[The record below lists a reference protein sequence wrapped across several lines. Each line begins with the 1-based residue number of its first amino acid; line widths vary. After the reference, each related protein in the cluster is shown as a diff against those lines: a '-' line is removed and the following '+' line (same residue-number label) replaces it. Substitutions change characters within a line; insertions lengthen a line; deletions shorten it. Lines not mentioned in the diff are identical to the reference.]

1 MRRMKK
7 HLPLIILLFGILQ
20 PLSGALAPAL
30 GIGTPIGNATR
41 DMTLPEQPLPVFFSI
56 WSVIFL
62 GYFLFGLAYWRAR
75 EPWMDRIAIPLAWA
89 GLFNI
94 VWMLSA
100 QLIASQPLDFLLL
113 FPIAIA
119 AWIAAWRADSLRE
132 MGWSPKKALADFASA
147 MLSGWITV
155 AVAISIPLTL
165 RTFTDI
171 GATDF
176 PWQMLWITLVTACL
190 AAWMFARYISR
201 SWWYF
206 IALAWGVMGIVLNN
220 WLVTGMHWLAIMSA
234 IVLSITIC
242 LRLFRGAD
250 GSVIPV

>member
-1 MRRMKK
+1 MKK
-7 HLPLIILLFGILQ
+7 HLPLIILLLGILQ

-41 DMTLPEQPLPVFFSI
+41 DLTLPEQPLPAFFSI

-62 GYFLFGLAYWRAR
+62 GYFVFGVAYLRAR

-94 VWMLSA
+94 IWMLSA
-100 QLIASQPLDFLLL
+100 QLIVSQPLDFLLL
-113 FPIAIA
+113 FPIAIS
-119 AWIAAWRADSLRE
+119 AWIAAQRADSLRE
-132 MGWSPKKALADFASA
+132 MGWSPKKALADFVAA

-155 AVAISIPLTL
+155 AIAISIPLTL
-165 RTFTDI
+165 RAFTDI
-171 GATDF
+171 GATDI
-176 PWQMLWITLVTACL
+176 PWQMLWITLATASI

-206 IALAWGVMGIVLNN
+206 IALGWGVLGIILNN
-220 WLVTGMHWLAIMSA
+220 WQVTDMHWLAITSA
-234 IVLSITIC
+234 LVLTIVIC

-250 GSVIPV
+250 GSVIPA

>member
-1 MRRMKK
+1 MKK
-7 HLPLIILLFGILQ
+7 HLPLIILLLGILQ

-41 DMTLPEQPLPVFFSI
+41 DLTLPEQPLPAFFSI

-62 GYFLFGLAYWRAR
+62 GYFVFGAAYLRAR

-94 VWMLSA
+94 IWMLSA
-100 QLIASQPLDFLLL
+100 QLIVSQPLDFLLL
-113 FPIAIA
+113 FPIAIS
-119 AWIAAWRADSLRE
+119 AWIAAQRADSLRE
-132 MGWSPKKALADFASA
+132 MGWSPKKALADFVAA

-155 AVAISIPLTL
+155 AIAISIPLTL
-165 RTFTDI
+165 RAFTDI

-176 PWQMLWITLVTACL
+176 PWQMLWITLVTASI

-206 IALAWGVMGIVLNN
+206 VALGWGVLGIILNN
-220 WLVTGMHWLAIMSA
+220 WQVTDMHWLAITSA
-234 IVLSITIC
+234 FVLTIVIC

-250 GSVIPV
+250 GSVIPA

>member
-62 GYFLFGLAYWRAR
+62 GYFLFGLAYWRAG

-113 FPIAIA
+113 FPIHFSNLMYMIN
-119 AWIAAWRADSLRE
+119 
-132 MGWSPKKALADFASA
+132 A
-147 MLSGWITV
+147 M
-155 AVAISIPLTL
+155 IPLLPLYTMRHL
-165 RTFTDI
+165 DV
-171 GATDF
+171 
-176 PWQMLWITLVTACL
+176 WHYL
-190 AAWMFARYISR
+190 
-201 SWWYF
+201 
-206 IALAWGVMGIVLNN
+206 
-220 WLVTGMHWLAIMSA
+220 
-234 IVLSITIC
+234 
-242 LRLFRGAD
+242 
-250 GSVIPV
+250 